1 MADVVIS
8 LVLIAFS
15 IGYMIVT
22 ASLPAAVG
30 VTVGPKGF
38 PFLVAALLIATSV
51 VLLGR
56 SIKAI
61 ARGGGGA
68 LPCIPA
74 RQRKNLILV
83 IVAAVGYVFVIKY
96 VGYIIATFLF
106 LATTLMIW
114 NRGRLLRNLSIAAG
128 SAICAYDLI
137 STLQISLP
145 GGVFGLP

>member
-22 ASLPAAVG
+22 ASLPAAVA

-38 PFLVAALLIATSV
+38 PYLVAALLIAASV

-61 ARGGGGA
+61 ARGGGRA
-68 LPCIPA
+68 IP
-74 RQRKNLILV
+74 RVPTPQRKNLVVV
-83 IVAAVGYVFVIKY
+83 IAAAVGYVVVLKY
-96 VGYIIATFLF
+96 VGYVLATFLF
-106 LATTLMIW
+106 LATALVVW
-114 NRGRLLRNLSIAAG
+114 NRGRLLLNLSIAAG
-128 SAICAYDLI
+128 SAICAYVLI
-137 STLQISLP
+137 SALQIALP
-145 GGVFGLP
+145 GGLFGLP